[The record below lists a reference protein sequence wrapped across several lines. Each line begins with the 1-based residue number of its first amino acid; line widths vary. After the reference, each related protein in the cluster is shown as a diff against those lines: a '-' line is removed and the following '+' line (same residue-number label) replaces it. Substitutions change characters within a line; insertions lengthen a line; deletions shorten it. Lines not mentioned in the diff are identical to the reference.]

1 MVRAVVLPFFITSGV
16 VSLEIRVKEV
26 LAMEELEL
34 ITEDRCPIPVRVWM
48 VESESDPK
56 YSALI
61 TEEES
66 PLHHNAFAL
75 PGYTQEEAYPLYHWI
90 IERLKE
96 ENYTL
101 KTRELHRLENVTIR
115 DEPQEL

>member
-34 ITEDRCPIPVRVWM
+34 ITEDRCAIPVRVRM
-48 VESESDPK
+48 VETGSDPK
-56 YSALI
+56 YSAFI
-61 TEEES
+61 TEEET
-66 PLHHNAFAL
+66 PLHHNAFTL
-75 PGYTQEEAYPLYHWI
+75 PGCTKEEACPLYIWI

-101 KTRELHRLENVTIR
+101 RTRELHRLESVTIR
-115 DEPQEL
+115 DGPQGL